1 MGNQMQIYTWLDLAV
16 KQDFGV
22 GGRGKW
28 RGEVITITDDS
39 TIPDLEICPSDKEAQ
54 LILRTTRTAYDKQI
68 AHDATER
75 KIKCSKGKFM
85 DFSQGRS

>member
-1 MGNQMQIYTWLDLAV
+1 M
-16 KQDFGV
+16 

-54 LILRTTRTAYDKQI
+54 LILRTTRTAYDK
-68 AHDATER
+68 
-75 KIKCSKGKFM
+75 
-85 DFSQGRS
+85 